1 MITRTPYDR
10 DNLKIGKKDKVL
22 EVGPGHSPTFRSNV
36 LVDLFVNSNYH
47 RCGNL
52 KIYPHQQFIN
62 ANGEALPFKDKEF
75 DYVICNQ
82 VLEHAE
88 NPAEFIRE
96 QCRVAKRGYM
106 ETPSLLGEFLFP
118 KKSHKWIILHLDN
131 KLILFEK
138 SRMPGNYEIIMVNY
152 FSIIFLIN
160 R

>member
-36 LVDLFVNSNYH
+36 LVDLFVDSNYH

-62 ANGEALPFKDKEF
+62 ASGEALPFKDKEF

-88 NPAEFIRE
+88 NPGWTSPEILSIVNRKYIRE
-96 QCRVAKRGYM
+96 GSGIGSCL
-106 ETPSLLGEFLFP
+106 SLI
-118 KKSHKWIILHLDN
+118 HI
-131 KLILFEK
+131 
-138 SRMPGNYEIIMVNY
+138 
-152 FSIIFLIN
+152 
-160 R
+160 

>member
-36 LVDLFVNSNYH
+36 LVDLFVDSNYH

-88 NPAEFIRE
+88 NPAELPKGGIW
-96 QCRVAKRGYM
+96 KRPVCWENFFSPRNHING
-106 ETPSLLGEFLFP
+106 LF
-118 KKSHKWIILHLDN
+118 STWTTN
-131 KLILFEK
+131 
-138 SRMPGNYEIIMVNY
+138 
-152 FSIIFLIN
+152 
-160 R
+160 

>member
-36 LVDLFVNSNYH
+36 LVDLFVDSNYH

-88 NPAEFIRE
+88 NS
-96 QCRVAKRGYM
+96 CRVYPRTMQSCQKGVYGNAQSAGRI
-106 ETPSLLGEFLFP
+106 SFP
-118 KKSHKWIILHLDN
+118 Q
-131 KLILFEK
+131 
-138 SRMPGNYEIIMVNY
+138 EIT
-152 FSIIFLIN
+152 
-160 R
+160 

>member
-36 LVDLFVNSNYH
+36 LVDLFVDSNYH

-75 DYVICNQ
+75 VYVICNQ

-96 QCRVAKRGYM
+96 QC
-106 ETPSLLGEFLFP
+106 
-118 KKSHKWIILHLDN
+118 
-131 KLILFEK
+131 
-138 SRMPGNYEIIMVNY
+138 
-152 FSIIFLIN
+152 
-160 R
+160 